1 MTTLEI
7 YNKITKD
14 GILITDTPIQLDN
27 DTYVSLFKTK
37 KNDYI
42 ARIDEVDDISTYY
55 MHFSKEIRSLPNKG
69 TECVIPVQVASN
81 LSIQLYKPYRNHALN
96 SFYGAFASRRSE
108 TAPNPVIEEGDLII
122 EEVDRTEFEER
133 IKNLKQN
140 ISKSSSDNKKKKK
153 KSKKDKEVKES
164 KEE

>member
-81 LSIQLYKPYRNHALN
+81 LSIQLYKPYRNRALN

-122 EEVDRTEFEER
+122 EDRSEFEER

-140 ISKSSSDNKKKKK
+140 ISKPASSEKKDKKKDKA
-153 KSKKDKEVKES
+153 KDKEVKE
-164 KEE
+164 KEEA